1 MAGSCGRLC
10 RLPYLGRVS
19 PRDLEGCRC
28 RSQQGGRLPLVELP
42 RFVRRFASCWRRALL
57 VPKAKVGMGCLGI
70 WWVGTYAFL
79 FRLIALACE
88 GKSVLTAIVCPTSQM
103 ELTAA
108 SLLAFES
115 GLAKLALLVSRRR

>member
-42 RFVRRFASCWRRALL
+42 RFVRRFASCWGRALL
-57 VPKAKVGMGCLGI
+57 VPKAKVGMGRHGI
-70 WWVGTYAFL
+70 RWGGTYAFL
-79 FRLIALACE
+79 FRFVALACE
-88 GKSVLTAIVCPTSQM
+88 GKSVLNGILCPTSTCSQPGD
-103 ELTAA
+103 EHSVTCWRPVAP
-108 SLLAFES
+108 
-115 GLAKLALLVSRRR
+115 GG